1 MSPHPPAPAVI
12 FQCSACRSLIGAGRI
27 VLDEGRQRA
36 ALVCDACGAASWLPL
51 GERGHAEVVDVE
63 PAPRRSP
70 VRELP
75 SAAAVPLATAGA
87 PQDAGRPVLV
97 AAPEPEA
104 RAGSTST
111 NRLEDAAPPSVSTSF
126 SASSTPSPS
135 TSSSVASSTA
145 SSAASSAA
153 SSSSPSTP
161 SSADAPSAPGG
172 RGADVAAADG
182 AALSPTASVVARS
195 DAGGLTGAQKER
207 LLARLEKAAPN
218 SDGQRDLA
226 QSFLRLL
233 DEWERES
240 DHKQFLKKASTLNEL
255 AFAGARYRAFLAE
268 VPGDVRAKAAQ
279 DDILTFAMAS
289 LSRQRDLGR
298 ADEKAGKNSVLTA
311 LIAFTILGVVLLFL
325 PDLLRGLRQAAT
337 IETPAD

>member
-63 PAPRRSP
+63 PAPRRAP

-87 PQDAGRPVLV
+87 AQDGARPVLV
-97 AAPEPEA
+97 AAPEPEG
-104 RAGSTST
+104 REGSTST
-111 NRLEDAAPPSVSTSF
+111 NRREDAAPPSVATSL
-126 SASSTPSPS
+126 SASSTPS
-135 TSSSVASSTA
+135 SSTA
-145 SSAASSAA
+145 SSN
-153 SSSSPSTP
+153 SPSTP
-161 SSADAPSAPGG
+161 SSADAPSAPRG